1 MEYRRPSLT
10 AGLVSRP
17 KFAELTKLTPRPGV
31 IPREV
36 IPSET
41 ILPAEVILS
50 VARASRSEVLAESK
64 DPYLSQLVPTF
75 LGTHLNLT
83 FPSFRN
89 VGSPYPP

>member
-1 MEYRRPSLT
+1 MRGHPERDKTVPTKSSR
-10 AGLVSRP
+10 AGHDHP
-17 KFAELTKLTPRPGV
+17 DK
-31 IPREV
+31 V

-50 VARASRSEVLAESK
+50 VARTSRSEVLAESK

-75 LGTHLNLT
+75 LGTHLTLT